1 MTELLAPFPDAEVV
15 LLELLDP
22 AIAPAC
28 TATPPTITPPL
39 IRVVRTGGSDD
50 GITDSPVVE
59 VTCIG
64 ADRQA
69 SWALAEECRQVILAS
84 PNTVVA
90 GVLIDDAATFTPP
103 QQIPDPDLD
112 KRSVTTNFVLAWRRP
127 RTV

>member
-1 MTELLAPFPDAEVV
+1 MTEVLAPFPDVEVV
-15 LLELLDP
+15 LLELLEP
-22 AIAPAC
+22 VASTC

-69 SWALAEECRQVILAS
+69 SWALSEQCRQVILAS

-90 GVLIDDAATFTPP
+90 GVLIDYAATFTPP

-112 KRSVTTNFVLAWRRP
+112 KRSVTSNYELAFRRP
-127 RTV
+127 RT

>member
-1 MTELLAPFPDAEVV
+1 MAELLTPWPDAEVV
-15 LLELLDP
+15 LLDLLEP
-22 AIAPAC
+22 IAP
-28 TATPPTITPPL
+28 TVTSTPPTITTPL

-64 ADRQA
+64 ATRTE
-69 SWALAEECRQVILAS
+69 SWQLSEQCRQVILAS
-84 PNTVVA
+84 PNTVVGGA
-90 GVLIDDAATFTPP
+90 LIDNAATFTPP

-127 RTV
+127 RS

>member
-1 MTELLAPFPDAEVV
+1 MAELLAAWPDAEVV
-15 LLELLDP
+15 VLDLLDP
-22 AIAPAC
+22 AVAPAC
-28 TATPPTITPPL
+28 TATPETIETPL

-50 GITDSPVVE
+50 GITDSPVME

-64 ADRQA
+64 ADRTQ
-69 SWALAEECRQVILAS
+69 SWQLSEQCRQVILAS

-103 QQIPDPDLD
+103 LQIPDPDLD

-127 RTV
+127 RS

>member
-1 MTELLAPFPDAEVV
+1 MAELLAAWPDAEVV
-15 LLELLDP
+15 MLELLEP
-22 AIAPAC
+22 LAPTV
-28 TATPPTITPPL
+28 TATPDQIETPL

-64 ADRQA
+64 ATRTE
-69 SWALAEECRQVILAS
+69 SWALSEQCRQVILAS
-84 PNTVVA
+84 PNTVVGGA
-90 GVLIDDAATFTPP
+90 LIDAAATFTPP

-127 RTV
+127 RS